1 MARTPTVHRTAAF
14 ILAAVASAAALPLS
28 AQSPPYGA
36 QVGSGTLSPSNPR
49 ITFSDG
55 PFIVPNVTGL
65 ESLLGLVGLGVSTP
79 TCTSTATLPGGALS
93 VNQCDF
99 FNLTVNAPTLA
110 GADNVQV
117 TVSWPDANN
126 PLDQSEFDLFVY
138 DSSNNPIAVANVGTA
153 SPRVVTI
160 PVPAGLAH
168 YTVQVVPFNPE
179 GFSYTATIAL
189 VPKPAFTPPAP
200 DPSAARFHTFLS
212 PPGLGEN
219 AGEPSIGVDWNP
231 NVPSLK
237 HGTVNQGGVT
247 FFQSGPNTLR
257 ISFDDCSSP
266 AGHLWEDVS
275 TPFVQQ
281 FVFSDPIGY
290 VDSTTGRVFSM
301 DLIGFEGNSFLAYSD
316 DDGNT
321 WTPAQGG
328 GIPGGPDHETLGGGP
343 FASPLPNPGP
353 VYPHAVYYSAQDI
366 APEAQCSRSDDG
378 GLTFGAGVPI
388 YQTPECVANGSI
400 HGHVKVGPDGTVYIA
415 SGSCSAGP
423 GAAKSTDNGITWT
436 FVGPPNQSDYQFLDP
451 SVAIDAAKNVY
462 LIWLDGNTN
471 HPYVSVS
478 NDAGATWSAPY
489 DVGAPFG
496 IQNADFVISTAGDAG
511 RAAVGFVGATQIG
524 NPQTAVFPGI
534 WNLYI
539 ATTYDGGRTW
549 TTENVTPND
558 PVQLGCIWTGGGSN
572 PCRNLLDFNDM
583 HVDSQGRIEVA
594 FAKGCLASANC
605 SLATAAQHGPPYG
618 ESVASKAAVA
628 RQSGGKPLF
637 AAFDPPAQT
646 VPGNPKLDAASIDPI
661 TGHVLLSWEA
671 PDNGGSPL
679 TEYTIYRGTSPGTEA
694 FYATISASS
703 TSFVDSNVAANTAY
717 TYAVTATNGVG
728 TSGHCGEVTATA
740 QVISSGNPC
749 TLPGVTITSDPAGDQ
764 NGAPANAQLDI
775 TEVDVAEPYP
785 SPAGSSS
792 LVFTIKVPGLSQLP
806 ALQPNA
812 EWKVSFNVK
821 DTTGASRIVFVEADT
836 NDPTKPFGE
845 FSYGY
850 TGGTTDNGEGG
861 TGVTGTFNTADGT
874 IVIILDT
881 SKPLAFA
888 PGIGTTDLPFNV
900 TFPAGT
906 VLNAV
911 TGTTVA
917 LIGSQPGGIGGG
929 LLLTVDSTSPGTY
942 SVKGNAFCRPDGPV
956 LAVLQASPNTGCT
969 PLTVSFD
976 GSQSF
981 DAAGDTIASYT
992 FNFGDGSAPLTQ
1004 SSPHA
1009 TYSYSRA
1016 GDYAAS
1022 LKVTCSRGATSG
1034 NVAEAQ
1040 VAVSAPPAAPVISA
1054 PSTAKPGQKGL
1065 VASVASHSGSSYQW
1079 SVSNGTITGGQ
1090 GTSSITFTAGLKGNV
1105 GLSVTEIS
1113 AAGCVSPAGTATV
1126 TSKK

>member
-1 MARTPTVHRTAAF
+1 
-14 ILAAVASAAALPLS
+14 
-28 AQSPPYGA
+28 
-36 QVGSGTLSPSNPR
+36 
-49 ITFSDG
+49 
-55 PFIVPNVTGL
+55 
-65 ESLLGLVGLGVSTP
+65 
-79 TCTSTATLPGGALS
+79 
-93 VNQCDF
+93 
-99 FNLTVNAPTLA
+99 
-110 GADNVQV
+110 
-117 TVSWPDANN
+117 
-126 PLDQSEFDLFVY
+126 
-138 DSSNNPIAVANVGTA
+138 
-153 SPRVVTI
+153 
-160 PVPAGLAH
+160 
-168 YTVQVVPFNPE
+168 
-179 GFSYTATIAL
+179 
-189 VPKPAFTPPAP
+189 
-200 DPSAARFHTFLS
+200 
-212 PPGLGEN
+212 
-219 AGEPSIGVDWNP
+219 
-231 NVPSLK
+231 
-237 HGTVNQGGVT
+237 
-247 FFQSGPNTLR
+247 
-257 ISFDDCSSP
+257 
-266 AGHLWEDVS
+266 
-275 TPFVQQ
+275 
-281 FVFSDPIGY
+281 
-290 VDSTTGRVFSM
+290 
-301 DLIGFEGNSFLAYSD
+301 
-316 DDGNT
+316 
-321 WTPAQGG
+321 
-328 GIPGGPDHETLGGGP
+328 
-343 FASPLPNPGP
+343 
-353 VYPHAVYYSAQDI
+353 
-366 APEAQCSRSDDG
+366 
-378 GLTFGAGVPI
+378 
-388 YQTPECVANGSI
+388 
-400 HGHVKVGPDGTVYIA
+400 
-415 SGSCSAGP
+415 
-423 GAAKSTDNGITWT
+423 
-436 FVGPPNQSDYQFLDP
+436 
-451 SVAIDAAKNVY
+451 
-462 LIWLDGNTN
+462 
-471 HPYVSVS
+471 
-478 NDAGATWSAPY
+478 
-489 DVGAPFG
+489 
-496 IQNADFVISTAGDAG
+496 
-511 RAAVGFVGATQIG
+511 
-524 NPQTAVFPGI
+524 
-534 WNLYI
+534 
-539 ATTYDGGRTW
+539 
-549 TTENVTPND
+549 
-558 PVQLGCIWTGGGSN
+558 
-572 PCRNLLDFNDM
+572 
-583 HVDSQGRIEVA
+583 
-594 FAKGCLASANC
+594 
-605 SLATAAQHGPPYG
+605 
-618 ESVASKAAVA
+618 
-628 RQSGGKPLF
+628 
-637 AAFDPPAQT
+637 
-646 VPGNPKLDAASIDPI
+646 
-661 TGHVLLSWEA
+661 
-671 PDNGGSPL
+671 
-679 TEYTIYRGTSPGTEA
+679 
-694 FYATISASS
+694 
-703 TSFVDSNVAANTAY
+703 
-717 TYAVTATNGVG
+717 VTATNGVG

-1065 VASVASHSGSSYQW
+1065 VASVASHSGSSYPW